1 MNIYQCSAVVFQSL
15 TNPDEYILGSYKDGT
30 LTVEIPQHI
39 NLYDADDVSIGSNL
53 FQPQPENKYSLNIEW
68 ESITDS
74 LKILTL
80 ENNNLYL
87 TGFAPIIKSKW
98 GDYDPHIGLFHRSV
112 YPAVN
117 YIKILNLL
125 YSVSSS
131 IMGQIAT
138 LPIMDLSLYL
148 SSIHCLLLDEVSP
161 LKLDSWYYIKDNLM
175 TIRDNKGLA
184 LFYQDIIENFLNLCD
199 KKIAVLQDLEILK
212 SSLDQE
218 KFIDFIKLK

>member
-87 TGFAPIIKSKW
+87 TGFGNCITCF
-98 GDYDPHIGLFHRSV
+98 YF
-112 YPAVN
+112 
-117 YIKILNLL
+117 
-125 YSVSSS
+125 S
-131 IMGQIAT
+131 I
-138 LPIMDLSLYL
+138 
-148 SSIHCLLLDEVSP
+148 
-161 LKLDSWYYIKDNLM
+161 
-175 TIRDNKGLA
+175 
-184 LFYQDIIENFLNLCD
+184 
-199 KKIAVLQDLEILK
+199 
-212 SSLDQE
+212 
-218 KFIDFIKLK
+218 